1 MRDKIGNKKK
11 RMNTRLKNI
20 LMITILIASFILLI
34 NSAYAETLIIQNSNN
49 AIQYDIKFI
58 KSENDNKFYSNNNF
72 IKFKS

>member
-1 MRDKIGNKKK
+1 MKLRGELYLLSLSIF
-11 RMNTRLKNI
+11 I
-20 LMITILIASFILLI
+20 ATIFLFSI

-49 AIQYDIKFI
+49 TIQYDIKFI

>member
-1 MRDKIGNKKK
+1 MKLRGELHLLSLSIF
-11 RMNTRLKNI
+11 I
-20 LMITILIASFILLI
+20 VTIFLFSI